1 MSQGQG
7 QATGRGG
14 RFIRLSLP
22 RQYIIDLLHFSQ
34 KIPSIP
40 VQRTMNV
47 SKTLIAR
54 KRLEKPPSWVVIV
67 AKAYAI
73 VCQEFPSLRRSYL
86 ALPWAH
92 LYQHPSSLASI
103 AIEKQIDGESAVGFL
118 RVGDLIENSLV
129 NLDACLRRAREEPIE
144 NLRSYRLAKQMYW
157 FPTLLRRTLW
167 WIGLNGSGYYRA
179 RHFGTFGVSV
189 YASLG
194 AESLHPLS
202 PLTSTLNYG
211 AIDPEGNVNVRLV
224 YDHRVLDGATVAR
237 ALARLEEVL
246 ANESV
251 AELEKLE
258 TTALRKSA

>member
-7 QATGRGG
+7 RAG
-14 RFIRLSLP
+14 RFIRLTLP

-40 VQRTMNV
+40 VQRKMNV
-47 SKTLIAR
+47 GQTLAAR
-54 KRLEKPPSWVVIV
+54 KRLPNAPSWVVIV

-73 VCQEFPSLRRSYL
+73 VCGEFPSLRRSYL

-92 LYQHPSSLASI
+92 FYQHPNSLASI
-103 AIEKQIDGESAVGFL
+103 AIEKEVDGEPAVAFL
-118 RVGDLIENSLV
+118 RLGELDTNSLTS
-129 NLDACLRRAREEPIE
+129 LDSCLRQAREEPIE
-144 NLRSYRLAKQMYW
+144 KLRSYRLAKLMYW
-157 FPTLLRRTLW
+157 FPTFLRRSIW

-179 RHFGTFGVSV
+179 RHFGTFGISV
-189 YASLG
+189 YGSLG

-211 AIDPEGNVNVRLV
+211 PIDADGNVNVRIV

-237 ALARLEEVL
+237 ALVRLEEVL
-246 ANESV
+246 NTQCA
-251 AELEKLE
+251 AELNEL
-258 TTALRKSA
+258 AAARIRKSA

>member
-1 MSQGQG
+1 MTQGQG
-7 QATGRGG
+7 QGRAG

-40 VQRTMNV
+40 VQRTMNIRN
-47 SKTLIAR
+47 TLAAR
-54 KRLEKPPSWVVIV
+54 KRLASPPSWVTIV
-67 AKAYAI
+67 SKAYAI
-73 VCQEFPSLRRSYL
+73 VCQEFPSLRQSYI

-92 LYQHPSSLASI
+92 FYQHPSSLASI
-103 AIEKQIDGESAVGFL
+103 AIEKVVDGESAVAFL
-118 RVGDLIENSLV
+118 RIGHLIENSLTS
-129 NLDACLRRAREEPIE
+129 LDACLRQAREEPIE
-144 NLRSYRLAKQMYW
+144 NLRSYRTAKKMYW
-157 FPTLLRRTLW
+157 FPTILRRTLW

-211 AIDPEGNVNVRLV
+211 PIAAEGTVNMRLV

-246 ANESV
+246 TNESV
-251 AELEKLE
+251 AELAQLE
-258 TTALRKSA
+258 AMALRQTA

>member
-7 QATGRGG
+7 HAG

-22 RQYIIDLLHFSQ
+22 RQYIIDLLHFSR

-40 VQRTMNV
+40 VQRSMNIGR
-47 SKTLIAR
+47 TLTVR
-54 KRLEKPPSWVVIV
+54 KRLANPPSWVIIFS
-67 AKAYAI
+67 KAYAI
-73 VCQEFPSLRRSYL
+73 VCQEFPSLRQSYL

-92 LYQHPSSLASI
+92 LYEHPSSLASI
-103 AIEKQIDGESAVGFL
+103 AIEKVVDGEPVVAFL
-118 RVGDLIENSLV
+118 RVGELIENCLM
-129 NLDACLRRAREEPIE
+129 NLDACLRQAREAPIDS
-144 NLRSYRLAKQMYW
+144 LRSYRSAKQMYW
-157 FPTLLRRTLW
+157 LPTFLRRTLW

-211 AIDPEGNVNVRLV
+211 PIDAEGNVNVRLV

-237 ALARLEEVL
+237 ALTRLEEVL
-246 ANESV
+246 TNECV
-251 AELEKLE
+251 VELEHLE
-258 TTALRKSA
+258 TQRFRKSA

>member
-1 MSQGQG
+1 MSHGQG
-7 QATGRGG
+7 GAG

-40 VQRTMNV
+40 VQRSMDIG
-47 SKTLIAR
+47 KTLAAR
-54 KRLEKPPSWVVIV
+54 KCLTNPPSWVVIV
-67 AKAYAI
+67 SKAYAI
-73 VCQEFPSLRRSYL
+73 VCQEFPPLRQSYL

-92 LYQHPSSLASI
+92 LYQHPTSFASI
-103 AIEKQIDGESAVGFL
+103 AIEKVVDGEPAVAFL
-118 RVGDLIENSLV
+118 RVGDLDQNGLM
-129 NLDACLRRAREEPIE
+129 NLDACLRQAREEPIE
-144 NLRSYRLAKQMYW
+144 NLRSYRLAKKMYW
-157 FPTLLRRTLW
+157 FPTFLRRTLW

-179 RHFGTFGVSV
+179 RHFGTFGLSV

-211 AIDPEGNVNVRLV
+211 PIDAQGKVNMRLV

-237 ALARLEEVL
+237 ALARLEVVL
-246 ANESV
+246 TNECV
-251 AELEKLE
+251 AELEQLE
-258 TTALRKSA
+258 SKELRNAA

>member
-1 MSQGQG
+1 MSQEQG
-7 QATGRGG
+7 QAG

-22 RQYIIDLLHFSQ
+22 RQYIIDLLHFSR

-40 VQRTMNV
+40 VQRKMNIG
-47 SKTLIAR
+47 KTLAAR
-54 KRLEKPPSWVVIV
+54 KRMASAPSWVMIV
-67 AKAYAI
+67 SKAYAI
-73 VCQEFPSLRRSYL
+73 VCQEFPSLRQSYL

-103 AIEKQIDGESAVGFL
+103 AIEKVVDGEPAVAFL
-118 RVGDLIENSLV
+118 RVGDLIENSLI
-129 NLDACLRRAREEPIE
+129 NLDAFLRQAREEPIE

-157 FPTLLRRTLW
+157 FPTWLRRTLW
-167 WIGLNGSGYYRA
+167 WFGLNGSGYYRA

-211 AIDPEGNVNVRLV
+211 PIDAEGGINMRLV

-246 ANESV
+246 TNESV
-251 AELEKLE
+251 AELEQLDAA
-258 TTALRKSA
+258 ALRKSA

>member
-1 MSQGQG
+1 MSQGP
-7 QATGRGG
+7 GRAG

-22 RQYIIDLLHFSQ
+22 RQYIIDLLHFSR

-40 VQRTMNV
+40 VQRTINI
-47 SKTLIAR
+47 SKTQVAR
-54 KRLEKPPSWVVIV
+54 KRLAKPPSWVMIV
-67 AKAYAI
+67 SKAYAI
-73 VCQEFPSLRRSYL
+73 VCHEFPSLRQSYL

-103 AIEKQIDGESAVGFL
+103 AIEKEVAGEPAVAFL
-118 RVGDLIENSLV
+118 RVGDLIQNSVV
-129 NLDACLRRAREEPIE
+129 NLDACLRQAREEPIE

-157 FPTLLRRTLW
+157 FPTFLRRTLW

-211 AIDPEGNVNVRLV
+211 PIDAEGNVNVRLV

-246 ANESV
+246 TNQSV
-251 AELEKLE
+251 VELEQLE